1 MHLVLGDDRRVL
13 DVAAGLRLSLDRQV
27 FRQRLP
33 CDHHGSG
40 VDAVLAPQALEA
52 AGDVDDALGVG
63 IGVVQGAQ
71 LGGHL
76 VAVLLA
82 GDLLEARPQ
91 GRVPAH
97 DQRRHE
103 LRDLVADAPRVAEHT
118 GRVAHRGT
126 RLDRRERHHLGHAVP
141 AVALGGVLDD
151 LAPVSLVEVHVDV
164 GHLLPAR
171 VQEAL
176 EDQVV
181 PDRVDV
187 HDAQAVRHAR
197 AGRAPPPRSHPDPSR
212 PRVADE
218 VPHHEEVGGEA
229 HVLDHAELV
238 LEPLQDVQ
246 RR

>member
-1 MHLVLGDDRRVL
+1 MHLVLGDDRGVL
-13 DVAAGLRLSLDRQV
+13 DVAAWLRLALDREV
-27 FRQRLP
+27 LGERLP
-33 CDHHGSG
+33 RDHHRGG

-52 AGDVDDALGVG
+52 AGDVDHPLGVG

-76 VAVLLA
+76 VAVVVPR
-82 GDLLEARPQ
+82 DLLEARTQ
-91 GRVPAH
+91 RRVPAH

-103 LRDLVADAPRVAEHT
+103 LGDLVADTPWVAEHA
-118 GRVAHRGT
+118 GRIAHRGT

-151 LAPVSLVEVHVDV
+151 LAPVPLVEVHVDV

-197 AGRAPPPRSHPDPSR
+197 AGRAPPPRSDPDPPR

-229 HVLDHAELV
+229 HVLDDAELV
-238 LEPLQDVQ
+238 LQPLEDVE